1 MTQSPR
7 YERKDPAVDLIIGL
21 LTLVLLWSATV
32 ALVLPLV
39 RA

>member
-1 MTQSPR
+1 MPSERMPAMT
-7 YERKDPAVDLIIGL
+7 DLIIGL

-39 RA
+39 

>member
-1 MTQSPR
+1 MPAMT
-7 YERKDPAVDLIIGL
+7 DLIIGL

-39 RA
+39 

>member
-1 MTQSPR
+1 MT
-7 YERKDPAVDLIIGL
+7 DLIIGL